1 MPIRKVPLFTP
12 EELEEIRLADEKECR
27 THKLSRED
35 IADIVDMAKKGS
47 AVRRIAEAYEVD
59 PQRICYHLKKCG
71 VRPVDSRKTVSKKT
85 IERAKAMR
93 NQGLTYSQISKL
105 TGLTIN
111 QLHWYCVKKEK
122 SRTQKSAAN
131 KKYPFTV

>member
-1 MPIRKVPLFTP
+1 MPIRHVTLLTP

-47 AVRRIAEAYEVD
+47 AVRLIAEADEVD
-59 PQRICYHLKKCG
+59 PQTICYHLKKCG
-71 VRPVDSRKTVSKKT
+71 VRPVDSPKTVSKKT

-111 QLHWYCVKKEK
+111 QLHWYCVKKKK

>member
-59 PQRICYHLKKCG
+59 PQTICYHLKKCG
-71 VRPVDSRKTVSKKT
+71 VRPVDS
-85 IERAKAMR
+85 R